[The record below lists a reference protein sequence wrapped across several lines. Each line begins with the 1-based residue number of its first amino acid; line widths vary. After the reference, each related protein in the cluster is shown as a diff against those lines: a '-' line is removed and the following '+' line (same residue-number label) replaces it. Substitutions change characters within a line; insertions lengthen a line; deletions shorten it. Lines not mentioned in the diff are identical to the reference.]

1 MKKPAATMIR
11 NDNAYALIIGISQ
24 YQNENIRKL
33 NYTHAD
39 AQAFHDLLIDPQRA
53 GFQKDN
59 VRLLLDANATRHQ
72 ILKSVNQWLFSRVA
86 PDSTVMI
93 FFAGHGGEEQDK
105 CDPET
110 GKKAYYFL
118 PWDAD
123 PEDMATTGVSQADF
137 QKLLRTLRSQRMV
150 IFLDACHSSGVAK
163 AGARDIATVAAP
175 KYETFAEGEGRV
187 VIAAA
192 KPEQCSWEDQKLQ
205 HGIFTYHLLEALRG
219 KADTNGDGY
228 VSIQEVVAY
237 LQREVP
243 RSVKL
248 LGKEPQDPTFICEN
262 LTRDILL
269 TVDAERVQQRAQEQ
283 SAAEQQRLVE
293 KQARRLKLV
302 EMRERDELPP
312 KEFTEAML
320 INEKAAEE
328 FTPTETLLQ
337 EYLELLLADKISPKL
352 YLQTRAKIY
361 TETSHIKREDK
372 REEPKPPLLKSAVFC
387 IHCGGRNV
395 PDNVFC
401 FQCGKR
407 LR

>member
-1 MKKPAATMIR
+1 MNKIPVNTVR

-24 YQNENIRKL
+24 YQSENIRKL

-39 AQAFHDLLIDPQRA
+39 AQAFHDLLIDPERA

-59 VRLLLDANATRHQ
+59 VRLLLDANATRNQ
-72 ILKSVNQWLFSRVA
+72 ILKSINQWLFSRVS

-110 GKKAYYFL
+110 GRKAYYFL

-123 PEDMATTGVSQADF
+123 PEDMATTSVSQTDF
-137 QKLLRTLRSQRMV
+137 QRLLRTLRSQRMV
-150 IFLDACHSSGVAK
+150 IFLDACHSSGVARP
-163 AGARDIATVAAP
+163 GSRDLAMVPSP
-175 KYETFAEGEGRV
+175 KYEAFAEGEGRV

-219 KADTNGDGY
+219 KADINGDGY

-243 RSVKL
+243 RTVKL
-248 LGKEPQDPTFICEN
+248 LGKEPQDPTFICES

-269 TVDAERVQQRAQEQ
+269 TVDAGRVKQHALEQ
-283 SAAEQQRLVE
+283 SAAEQQRLKE

-302 EMRERDELPP
+302 EMRERSELPP

-320 INEKAAEE
+320 MNEKAKDE
-328 FTPTETLLQ
+328 FTPTEKLLQ
-337 EYLELLLADKISPKL
+337 QYLELLLADKISAQL
-352 YLQTRAKIY
+352 YLETRAQIH
-361 TETSHIKREDK
+361 TETSHFK
-372 REEPKPPLLKSAVFC
+372 REEPKPPPLNSPVYC

-395 PDNVFC
+395 AENVFC
-401 FQCGKR
+401 LQCGKR